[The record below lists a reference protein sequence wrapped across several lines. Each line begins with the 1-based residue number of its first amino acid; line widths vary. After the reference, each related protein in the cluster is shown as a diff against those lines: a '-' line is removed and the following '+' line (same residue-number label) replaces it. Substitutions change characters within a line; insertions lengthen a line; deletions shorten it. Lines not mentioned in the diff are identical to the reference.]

1 MELQEIKDYL
11 RRDDDFDDE
20 LIKNLID
27 IGEVYIDSLVGTSYK
42 TDTKLVK
49 LSELLQKK
57 IIADMYDTRTTEIP
71 SNTKQ
76 DRITVN
82 ILDRLSNI

>member
-1 MELQEIKDYL
+1 MELQEVKDYL
-11 RRDDDFDDE
+11 GIDYDYDDE
-20 LIKNLID
+20 LIKCLID
-27 IGEVYIDSLVGTSYK
+27 IGEFYIDSLVGTSYK
-42 TDTKLVK
+42 TDIKLVK

-57 IIADMYDTRTTEIP
+57 IIADMHDTRTTEIP